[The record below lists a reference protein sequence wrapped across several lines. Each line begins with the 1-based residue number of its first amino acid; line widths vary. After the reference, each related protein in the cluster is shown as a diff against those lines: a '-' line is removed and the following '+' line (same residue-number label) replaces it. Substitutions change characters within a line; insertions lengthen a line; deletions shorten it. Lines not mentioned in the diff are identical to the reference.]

1 MSAVVA
7 IVEFGLGALIGA
19 AVGAAVRDYYAT
31 AVAVSRMPHL
41 GGRVSFIEGK
51 VRHFGTFV
59 GRDGAARRVLLDD
72 GTGHT
77 VSVYDQVIPVN
88 PRPWKSPPP
97 PPPMTYRENA
107 PSSPNAGG
115 GDS

>member
-1 MSAVVA
+1 VNIRRTIDAVV
-7 IVEFGLGALIGA
+7 
-19 AVGAAVRDYYAT
+19 
-31 AVAVSRMPHL
+31 HL
-41 GGRVSFIEGK
+41 AR
-51 VRHFGTFV
+51 
-59 GRDGAARRVLLDD
+59 AARHARQAARETDAAFAILEREAA
-72 GTGHT
+72 
-77 VSVYDQVIPVN
+77 PVN

>member
-1 MSAVVA
+1 MSGVMLVMGFVCGSAFGAVV
-7 IVEFGLGALIGA
+7 
-19 AVGAAVRDYYAT
+19 RDWYASS
-31 AVAVSRMPHL
+31 VAVSRMPHL
-41 GGRVSFIEGK
+41 GERVSFIEGK
-51 VRHFGTFV
+51 IRHFGTFV

-88 PRPWKSPPP
+88 QRPWKSPPP

-107 PSSPNAGG
+107 PRSPDAGG
-115 GDS
+115 GES

>member
-1 MSAVVA
+1 MSVALTILLLTIGAV
-7 IVEFGLGALIGA
+7 LGA
-19 AVGAAVRDYYAT
+19 VMSDYYRT
-31 AVAVSRMPHL
+31 WVAVSRMPHL
-41 GGRVSFIEGK
+41 GERVSFIEGK

-88 PRPWKSPPP
+88 PRPWKNPPP
-97 PPPMTYRENA
+97 PPPMTYREMRREA
-107 PSSPNAGG
+107 EEEASR
-115 GDS
+115 DR